1 MENEKTDVIWRERSV
16 KMGNTRRGRQNINM
30 LFVVL
35 IGFCV
40 LAIIEIVYGQAQMK
54 VERERLDLE
63 EQNRQAVEELKEEW
77 RSLKEG
83 SSVVTA
89 ESEAAPAA
97 SEAEQEKTPA
107 KITKEE
113 TAQKTEE
120 KKEDAAPKEEDDRE
134 YSMQI
139 VILGDSIMDGD
150 RSESG
155 AADIIGE
162 QLDAKV
168 YNMSMGGTTAALLPN
183 EQYNFATWDSRCL
196 LGVVNGILGNINTD
210 IFDGYAAGEVL
221 KTCDFD
227 KTDYFIIEYGVN
239 DFLTKQI
246 PNSRYLEGGETLA
259 VDEAH
264 TYTGALNDA
273 ISRLKGRFPNAG
285 ILVIAPHYC
294 QVFSGS
300 TFVGDGYSLDYGYGP
315 LINFARG
322 AGYAAEQ
329 FKEEG
334 VLFYNAFEESGIDAG
349 TADQYL
355 ADGIHMTPLGARVYA
370 EKAAAFIRNDFAPEE

>member
-1 MENEKTDVIWRERSV
+1 
-16 KMGNTRRGRQNINM
+16 M
-30 LFVVL
+30 LLVVL

-97 SEAEQEKTPA
+97 SEAEQEPA
-107 KITKEE
+107 KVAKQE
-113 TAQKTEE
+113 TVKKDKTDE
-120 KKEDAAPKEEDDRE
+120 KKDEQAPKEEDNRNYD
-134 YSMQI
+134 MQI

-150 RSESG
+150 RTESG

-162 QLDAKV
+162 QLNAKV

-183 EQYNFATWDSRCL
+183 EQYNFATWDSRSL

-210 IFDGYAAGEVL
+210 IFDGYAAGEVF
-221 KTCDFD
+221 KTCDFS

-239 DFLTKQI
+239 DFLTGQI
-246 PNSRYLEGGETLA
+246 PNSRYLEGGDTLA
-259 VDEAH
+259 VDGTH
-264 TYTGALNDA
+264 TYTGALEDA
-273 ISRLKGRFPNAG
+273 VSRLRERFPDAG
-285 ILVIAPHYC
+285 ILLVAPHYC
-294 QVFSGS
+294 QVFNGN
-300 TFVGDGYSLDYGYGP
+300 TFIGDGYSLDYGYGP
-315 LINFARG
+315 LITYARG
-322 AGYAAEQ
+322 AGYVAGL
-329 FKEEG
+329 FEG
-334 VLFYNAFEESGIDAG
+334 DGVFFFNAFEESGIDAD
-349 TADQYL
+349 TADDYL
-355 ADGIHMTPLGARVYA
+355 ADGVHMTPLGARVYA
-370 EKAAAFIRNDFAPEE
+370 EKIAKIIYNDYAPEE